1 VRVEGRTLEDVRHE
15 LASLA
20 GMSPDRVGVR
30 LEGPALQRHPD
41 RDGQELTS
49 EGVVRGSIQVPPG
62 GQPVLFLADHP
73 VTGGYPVVAV
83 VRDPDVDLAAQA
95 VPGQTIRIVLE
106 HP

>member
-1 VRVEGRTLEDVRHE
+1 
-15 LASLA
+15 
-20 GMSPDRVGVR
+20 M
-30 LEGPALQRHPD
+30 
-41 RDGQELTS
+41 
-49 EGVVRGSIQVPPG
+49 RGSVQVPPG

-95 VPGQTIRIVLE
+95 VPGQAIRIVLE